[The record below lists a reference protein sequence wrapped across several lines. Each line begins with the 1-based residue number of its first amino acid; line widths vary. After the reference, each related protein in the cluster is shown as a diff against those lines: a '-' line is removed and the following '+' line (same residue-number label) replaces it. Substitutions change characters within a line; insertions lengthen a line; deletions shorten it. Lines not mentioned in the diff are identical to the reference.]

1 MKPKPYSVAAR
12 TPRRARG
19 LARGFDRP
27 RGLATARRGFTLV
40 EAMICSLLLVIGF
53 VALVAAFGHDSVV
66 AQRGESVMRA
76 TYLADEIRDMA
87 LQMSFNDVL
96 NLNGAVYDTAVL
108 STGSSDNNLTGWS
121 QHLTVTP
128 VSISDLNDTDTI
140 PAAGAQ
146 AARLTV
152 EVRDRGTPAVTQTYY
167 LFEMQGVLFADSGG

>member
-1 MKPKPYSVAAR
+1 MKPRPHPIAAR
-12 TPRRARG
+12 TP
-19 LARGFDRP
+19 
-27 RGLATARRGFTLV
+27 RRGFTLV
-40 EAMICSLLLVIGF
+40 EAMICSVLLVIGF

-87 LQMSFNDVL
+87 LQMSFNNVL
-96 NLNGAVYDTAVL
+96 NPNGAVYDPAVL
-108 STGSSDNNLTGWS
+108 STGSSDNNLTDLTDWS

-128 VSISDLNDTDTI
+128 VSISDLNDTV

-167 LFEMQGVLFADSGG
+167 LFEMQGVPFTDSGG

>member
-1 MKPKPYSVAAR
+1 MKPKTCSVAAR
-12 TPRRARG
+12 TP
-19 LARGFDRP
+19 
-27 RGLATARRGFTLV
+27 RRGFTLV
-40 EAMICSLLLVIGF
+40 EAMICSVLLVIGF

-128 VSISDLNDTDTI
+128 VSISDLNDTV

-152 EVRDRGTPAVTQTYY
+152 EVRDHKTPAVTQTYY
-167 LFEMQGVLFADSGG
+167 LFEMQGVPFADGGG

>member
-12 TPRRARG
+12 TPRR
-19 LARGFDRP
+19 
-27 RGLATARRGFTLV
+27 GFTLV
-40 EAMICSLLLVIGF
+40 EAMICSVLLVIGF

-96 NLNGAVYDTAVL
+96 NLNGAVYDSAVL
-108 STGSSDNNLTGWS
+108 STGSSDNNLTDWS

-128 VSISDLNDTDTI
+128 VSISDLNDTV

-152 EVRDRGTPAVTQTYY
+152 EVRDHKTPAVTQTYY
-167 LFEMQGVLFADSGG
+167 LFEMQGVPFTDSGG